1 MSPPQRWM
9 LPLRRG
15 HGSAA
20 KFGCK
25 FGTSLL
31 IVTHN
36 LGLVTRYADRIY
48 VMYAGRIVESGTT
61 EEIITKPC
69 HPYTLGLLA
78 SVPLLEETDGER
90 LVPIDGAP
98 PNLPNCRITVLS
110 TRAAPTHARNVRT
123 SPVPGTAQSG
133 QYRTLCALPS

>member
-1 MSPPQRWM
+1 MEVLQS
-9 LPLRRG
+9 LVD
-15 HGSAA
+15 
-20 KFGCK
+20 K

-61 EEIITKPC
+61 EEIITKPR

-90 LVPIDGAP
+90 LVPIEGAP
-98 PNLPNCRITVLS
+98 PNLAKLS
-110 TRAAPTHARNVRT
+110 DYCSFYPRCPYACEKCKNK
-123 SPVPGTAQSG
+123 PVPELRKVGNTEHYVRCHLDIGGTAQ
-133 QYRTLCALPS
+133 